1 MANKTSGS
9 GTARIRR
16 KQRRGLGIARK
27 IAINAFLIFHILAI
41 TCWCLPINSALILE
55 CREFVRPYF
64 LWTGL
69 FQSWDMFAPNPKSM
83 NSYLEALIIYK
94 DRSTEIWTFP
104 RVQLLDLTERY
115 YRERYRKFEEDV
127 TENEHA
133 GLWPDT
139 ARYVARLHR
148 NGPTPPATV
157 MLLVRWSNSVQ
168 RDDGTFERTP
178 WDAHVFY
185 SYTVKPEDLK

>member
-27 IAINAFLIFHILAI
+27 ITINAFLIFHILAI

-115 YRERYRKFEEDV
+115 YRERYRKFEENV
-127 TENEHA
+127 TENDHA

-148 NGPTPPATV
+148 NGSTPPVTV
-157 MLLVRWSNSVQ
+157 MLLVRWSNIVQ

-185 SYTVKPEDLK
+185 SYTVKPEDLN

>member
-115 YRERYRKFEEDV
+115 YRERYRKFEENV

-148 NGPTPPATV
+148 NGSTPPATV
-157 MLLVRWSNSVQ
+157 MLLVRWSNIVQ

-185 SYTVKPEDLK
+185 SYTVKPEDLN

>member
-115 YRERYRKFEEDV
+115 YRERYRKFEENV
-127 TENEHA
+127 TENDHA

-148 NGPTPPATV
+148 NGSAPPVTV
-157 MLLVRWSNSVQ
+157 MLLVRWSNIVQ

-185 SYTVKPEDLK
+185 SYTVKPEDLN